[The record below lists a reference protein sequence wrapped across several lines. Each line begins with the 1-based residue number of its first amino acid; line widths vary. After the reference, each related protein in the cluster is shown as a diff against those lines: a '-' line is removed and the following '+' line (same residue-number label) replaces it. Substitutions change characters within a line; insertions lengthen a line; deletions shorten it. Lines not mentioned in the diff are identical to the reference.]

1 LRLRSKTAI
10 AVTIRIGDVSLQSI
24 LIQHQ
29 VSMACLVTNPIMNQS
44 VATGDATGL
53 SLRKA
58 TAADLR
64 EVLRLYAQ
72 PDFYD
77 GVVPSESE
85 ALVVFERMAA
95 YPDYVLYVAE
105 CDGAVVGTFALLV
118 MDNIG
123 HMGTPSA
130 VIEDVAVDPALH
142 GAGIGRW
149 LMAQALEISRAK
161 GCYKLVLS
169 SNVKR
174 EKAHAF
180 YDALDFERH
189 GYSFRIHLT

>member
-1 LRLRSKTAI
+1 
-10 AVTIRIGDVSLQSI
+10 
-24 LIQHQ
+24 
-29 VSMACLVTNPIMNQS
+29 MNQS
-44 VATGDATGL
+44 DPTENGAGL

-58 TAADLR
+58 IAGDLR

-77 GVVPSESE
+77 GAVPSEAE
-85 ALVVFERMAA
+85 ALAVFERMAA
-95 YPDYVLYVAE
+95 YPDYALYVAE
-105 CDGAVVGTFALLV
+105 RDGGVVGTFALLV

-142 GAGIGRW
+142 GTGIGRW

-189 GYSFRIHLT
+189 GYSFRIDLA